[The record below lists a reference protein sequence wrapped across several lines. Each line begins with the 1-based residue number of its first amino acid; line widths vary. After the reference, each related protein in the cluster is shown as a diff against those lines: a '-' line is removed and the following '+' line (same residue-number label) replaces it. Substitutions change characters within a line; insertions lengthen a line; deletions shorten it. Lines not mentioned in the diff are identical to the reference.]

1 MNSKYTGKQIEDLL
15 DKISISGPGG
25 SGGISVEE
33 INKILDKCLRKD
45 QSDRSPY
52 SIASDEKIEVGEFR
66 SGSSGAI
73 IYIDKATGKTIAE
86 LDKLYIRMKAYF
98 EQLEIIKSNIVGGK
112 QIISP
117 AGGIKC
123 SKVETYPS
131 WGYYRCFFL
140 AAQEGEQIDNLFTI
154 GDQAYSKTFN
164 AKEGVY
170 NQISNKYYWRLVV
183 GVGEDYIDLSKS
195 DCDADSDEPSVG
207 DIICHRGNR
216 NDIDRQN
223 FIEFSSVDSFSPS
236 ITLYQQV
243 NNYSLVDKAVIQFGV
258 EKSTGKAFM
267 HIYGDYYIGNRDK
280 SSYISYTPE
289 TGVKI
294 KGSLD
299 IGTKLGD
306 KTLQESIEQ
315 ASNSYKE
322 PLDTLKQSIN
332 EELKNV
338 QKQIDGVI
346 ETWFYEPIPTLTNL
360 PASLWTT
367 NNEKEAHLGDLY
379 YSGSGR
385 AYRFQYDSD
394 TSNYYW
400 NEIVDTD
407 ILLALENAKKAQDT
421 ADSKRKTFVRKP
433 ENIDSYDIG
442 DIWVNATYSDNTV
455 TYDQDLLRAIESKA
469 VGEEFKIEHWT
480 LASKYTDD
488 TVAKDALEK
497 ATNAQQ
503 TINTLQGDV
512 TNFKNYVDGAFLDG
526 IVSTSESQAIEKYI
540 NQLVTIKAQVDNSYE
555 EIIKNSVLTS
565 TTYLTNLNNSYT
577 AFSSSYNEL
586 INTIT
591 EAIEDSIVTDLEKS
605 AVDSKYNTFNNKYK
619 DYVSYLNQAINY
631 IEETINNKADKA
643 LQDIGGYSYL
653 KKALQENTSITGGL
667 IQSSM
672 LSLGYTN
679 SNGEFLVMAGTN
691 GLVVD
696 RGNKTI
702 ASWFGG
708 GMVDMFDYYNSDTK
722 TFDIPDNVRVA
733 KGVDRMDGT
742 GYRAN
747 GKFWWDESGKLYAD
761 PLSFFVGD
769 TTVGGLLA
777 AFQIVMKSDGIHP
790 QYLIP
795 QVPFQSLEIADYI
808 RIGDALLKYD
818 STNKAIYVT
827 SVDGNSTI
835 GFYSEGWVSA
845 KGANKSSGGGSGASA
860 LYQLLDVLPNASN
873 DGVLN
878 AVKGSVLTY
887 NGTKW
892 QAGTIHVPT
901 NLSEFNN
908 DSGFITSAAIPTKL
922 SAFTND
928 SGFIT
933 SAAIPTSLKNPYAL
947 KFGSQSYDG
956 SSAKTITAG
965 DLGALTSHQSIYQLT
980 IKANDATVLTFT
992 PNSAAGSIA
1001 FVAGS
1006 NISLSADA
1014 TNKKITIANTYSYT
1028 HPSGGANVTIAA
1040 TAGKVLGAITV
1051 NSLGHVTSVSA
1062 KTLVAADVTDL
1073 ANVLDDYATITY
1085 VNDELADTN
1094 ETVSALVEKVNNFLE
1109 GTDTDGIINK
1119 WKELE
1124 AFLAGQ
1130 TQTSTL
1136 ADLLNV
1142 KAFASTKII
1151 AGTGLTGGGDLT
1163 ADRTLSLAASG
1174 VTAGTYPKVTVD
1186 KYGRVTAGSSLLVD
1200 DIPNLPWSKITSGK
1214 PTTLTGYGI
1223 TDGVNSVKVSGSGN
1237 AVTAASVSGHV
1248 LTLTKGNSF
1257 LLQSSF
1263 DDLFE
1268 KVLLED
1274 GKTYAIRAKY
1284 GFYSDSFVSAKGLN
1298 PSSSGG
1304 GGGGAS
1310 ALYQLL
1316 DVVPNSTG
1324 TGVQGAI
1331 SGTVLMYNGSKW
1343 KAGIIGVP
1351 NALSQLTNDTGFI
1364 TSAALPTNV
1373 SQLNNDAGYI
1383 TGIDKSMVEGVL
1395 TGNITSHT
1403 HNNYVTIAGE
1413 GASGT
1418 WDINVSGYAGALSVP
1433 FGTSFIDDLNKPKW
1447 GIEDGYSINY
1457 NNCYRSAANL
1467 PQEVNNANLI
1477 LNIQH
1482 GKHGQSGMYG
1492 WQVGFFNNPNAPYI
1506 RKWSAGNI
1514 EDWTKLLTSGN
1525 YNEFAPS
1532 LTGAGASG
1540 TWNISINGNASTAS
1554 KLNNALTLQ
1563 ANGTSLGT
1571 YDGSAAKTF
1580 NLTYDNVGAAAAEHT
1595 HSQYLTEHQSIYS
1608 LTFNAGTFIHD
1619 IYTPNS
1625 EAKTINIPTTTS
1637 HIREG
1642 NNLYFTNQRAID
1654 ALSATLLG
1662 YQPLISDLEI
1672 IRNSAAE
1679 GHTAYG
1685 WGNHANAGYLTG
1697 IDSTMV
1703 VNALGYTPYNST
1715 NPNGYISGIT
1725 KAMVENVLTGNIT
1738 SHSHT
1743 FDSITSKPDTLA
1755 GYGISDGVSH
1765 KSLFCKADYECYAL
1779 LLCKVGSSTTYN
1791 NHNINGTL
1799 YTTAN
1804 GVQRYQ
1810 AAYINIHCSDWDGG
1824 HNESYNFTPFGLGI
1838 ALRLVTCTY
1847 QSQTWLAVVYTNV
1860 QAHDAYFDGVVSEM
1874 SLTPVKYYNEY
1885 SGEVFN
1891 SEVYNSISDV
1901 SYNKLPFI
1909 ASSNTVLDSGNYNSY
1924 SPTLTGS
1931 GASGTWGINISG
1943 NAATST
1949 ALTTSA
1955 GGLLT
1960 PVYFSEG
1967 KPYPCVMSTENEAGI
1982 VRSFNRGTYTSAN
1995 QFFGNG
2001 TIVTIDPMG
2010 TGCISQNDTILSLGF
2025 NPTRNTQLLFAY
2037 DRDGVYYRRIVDDLN
2052 YGAWKKLAFT
2062 DSNVASATKLQTP
2075 RTLWGQSFDG
2085 TGDVSGSI
2093 IIKDTAGLYQQ
2104 TLDGTYLCYIGH
2116 DYRNQYAH
2124 FYNFRSGSSIRVNDN
2139 GNICCPIG
2147 NVGIGTTSPSEKLY
2161 VVGNIAATGAIT
2173 AKASSSDIR
2182 LKTDITDYKALS
2194 IIRSHRSVKYHWNYV
2209 AKANSDVFKDD
2220 DWHYGLIA
2228 QDVQRDM
2235 PQMVSD
2241 VFKDYLVINYERLI
2255 PICWKGLQEVDDEVS
2270 RLKNKVRKL
2279 EKEIRELKQGA

>member
-73 IYIDKATGKTIAE
+73 IYIDKATGKAIAE

-258 EKSTGKAFM
+258 EKSTSKAFM
-267 HIYGDYYIGNRDK
+267 NIYGDYYIGNRDK

-299 IGTKLGD
+299 VGTKLGD

-488 TVAKDALEK
+488 TVANDALEK

-526 IVSTSESQAIEKYI
+526 IISTSESQAIEKYI

-591 EAIEDSIVTDLEKS
+591 EAIEDNIVTDLEKS

-643 LQDIGGYSYL
+643 LQDIGGYNYL

-708 GMVDMFDYYNSDTK
+708 GMIDMFDYYDSTTK
-722 TFDIPDNVRVA
+722 TFNIPNNVRVA
-733 KGVDRMDGT
+733 TGVDRMDGT

-769 TTVGGLLA
+769 TAVGGLLA
-777 AFQIVMKSDGIHP
+777 AFQIVMKSDGVHP

-845 KGANKSSGGGSGASA
+845 KGANPSSGGGSGASA
-860 LYQLLDVLPNASN
+860 LYQLLDVLPNAGN
-873 DGVLN
+873 DGVFN
-878 AVKGSVLTY
+878 AVNGSVLTY

-892 QAGTIHVPT
+892 QAGIIHIPT

-908 DSGFITSAAIPTKL
+908 DSGFITIASVPTKL

-928 SGFIT
+928 SGYIT

-956 SSAKTITAG
+956 SSAKTITAS
-965 DLGALTSHQSIYQLT
+965 DLGALTSHQSIYALT

-992 PNSAAGSIA
+992 PNIAAGSIA

-1006 NISLSADA
+1006 NISLSSDA

-1028 HPSGGANVTIAA
+1028 HPTNGANTTIAA
-1040 TAGKVLGAITV
+1040 AAGKVLGAITV

-1073 ANVLDDYATITY
+1073 ADVLDDYATITY
-1085 VNDELADTN
+1085 VNDELAYTN

-1186 KYGRVTAGSSLLVD
+1186 KYGRITAGSSLVVD

-1223 TDGVNSVKVSGSGN
+1223 TDGVNSVKVDGSGN

-1248 LTLTKGNSF
+1248 LTLTKGVTF
-1257 LLQSSF
+1257 LPQSSF
-1263 DDLFE
+1263 DELFE

-1304 GGGGAS
+1304 GSGAS

-1316 DVVPNSTG
+1316 DVVPNSTN
-1324 TGVQGAI
+1324 TGVQGAV
-1331 SGTVLMYNGSKW
+1331 SGAVLMYNGSKW
-1343 KAGIIGVP
+1343 KAGIISVP
-1351 NALSQLTNDTGFI
+1351 NALSQLTNDAGFI
-1364 TSAALPTNV
+1364 TSAALPTKV

-1383 TGIDKSMVEGVL
+1383 TGVNSSMVISALGYTPYNSSNPNGYITGISKSMVEGVL

-1403 HNNYVTIAGE
+1403 HN
-1413 GASGT
+1413 
-1418 WDINVSGYAGALSVP
+1418 
-1433 FGTSFIDDLNKPKW
+1433 
-1447 GIEDGYSINY
+1447 
-1457 NNCYRSAANL
+1457 
-1467 PQEVNNANLI
+1467 
-1477 LNIQH
+1477 
-1482 GKHGQSGMYG
+1482 
-1492 WQVGFFNNPNAPYI
+1492 
-1506 RKWSAGNI
+1506 
-1514 EDWTKLLTSGN
+1514 
-1525 YNEFAPS
+1525 
-1532 LTGAGASG
+1532 
-1540 TWNISINGNASTAS
+1540 
-1554 KLNNALTLQ
+1554 
-1563 ANGTSLGT
+1563 
-1571 YDGSAAKTF
+1571 
-1580 NLTYDNVGAAAAEHT
+1580 
-1595 HSQYLTEHQSIYS
+1595 QYLTEHQSIYS
-1608 LTFNAGTFIHD
+1608 LTFNAGEFTKD

-1637 HIREG
+1637 HISEG
-1642 NNLYFTNQRAID
+1642 NNLYFTNQRAIN
-1654 ALSATLLG
+1654 ALSVTLLG

-1672 IRNSAAE
+1672 IRNSASE

-1685 WGNHANAGYLTG
+1685 WGNHANAGYLTT

-1703 VNALGYTPYNST
+1703 VNALGYTPYNSS

-1738 SHSHT
+1738 SHTHT
-1743 FDSITSKPDTLA
+1743 FASITSKPTTIA
-1755 GYGISDGVSH
+1755 GYGITDAITTNNIGSQSVN
-1765 KSLFCKADYECYAL
+1765 YA
-1779 LLCKVGSSTTYN
+1779 
-1791 NHNINGTL
+1791 
-1799 YTTAN
+1799 
-1804 GVQRYQ
+1804 
-1810 AAYINIHCSDWDGG
+1810 
-1824 HNESYNFTPFGLGI
+1824 
-1838 ALRLVTCTY
+1838 
-1847 QSQTWLAVVYTNV
+1847 
-1860 QAHDAYFDGVVSEM
+1860 
-1874 SLTPVKYYNEY
+1874 
-1885 SGEVFN
+1885 
-1891 SEVYNSISDV
+1891 
-1901 SYNKLPFI
+1901 
-1909 ASSNTVLDSGNYNSY
+1909 
-1924 SPTLTGS
+1924 
-1931 GASGTWGINISG
+1931 
-1943 NAATST
+1943 
-1949 ALTTSA
+1949 TSA
-1955 GGLLT
+1955 GNADTLDGVHNGNLTAKYFSVGELLT
-1960 PVYFSEG
+1960 S
-1967 KPYPCVMSTENEAGI
+1967 S
-1982 VRSFNRGTYTSAN
+1982 
-1995 QFFGNG
+1995 
-2001 TIVTIDPMG
+2001 
-2010 TGCISQNDTILSLGF
+2010 DTINKLMS
-2025 NPTRNTQLLFAY
+2025 
-2037 DRDGVYYRRIVDDLN
+2037 GVYCYMNANNPVGSVGDNAILLSFRSGYRTDMFQIASASNEQSLYYRLASNIGN
-2052 YGAWKKLAFT
+2052 SYEFWSNWREFAFT
-2062 DSNVASATKLQTP
+2062 DSNVLSATKLQTP
-2075 RTLWGQSFDG
+2075 RTIWGQSFDG
-2085 TGDVSGSI
+2085 TGNIDGRFKQSLSTTTGNVESFIIETIDIDTNWGVTNFKVKTTSSSAELDSYYTTLLSLNAMNRNVGIGTTSTSAKLHVKGDTYSVNPGSNVVANFDGQWSNWGYDYTRLSISFNSELKGI
-2093 IIKDTAGLYQQ
+2093 IGWNSVPITASQEAGLY
-2104 TLDGTYLCYIGH
+2104 LCNYVSGAILSFGN
-2116 DYRNQYAH
+2116 DSN
-2124 FYNFRSGSSIRVNDN
+2124 FYFLGNGS
-2139 GNICCPIG
+2139 
-2147 NVGIGTTSPSEKLY
+2147 VGIGTTSPSEKLY
-2161 VVGNIAATGAIT
+2161 VAGNIAATGAIT

-2182 LKTDITDYKALS
+2182 LKTDISSYSAID
-2194 IIRSHRSVKYHWNYV
+2194 IIRSHKSIKYHWNDV
-2209 AKANSDVFKDD
+2209 AKANADIFNDD

-2228 QDVQRDM
+2228 QEMQKDM

-2270 RLKNKVRKL
+2270 RLKKKVRKL
-2279 EKEIRELKQGA
+2279 EMEIRQLKQGA

>member
-25 SGGISVEE
+25 SGGTSVEE

-73 IYIDKATGKTIAE
+73 IYVDKATGKTIAE

-267 HIYGDYYIGNRDK
+267 NIYGDYYIGNRDK

-299 IGTKLGD
+299 VGTKLGD

-367 NNEKEAHLGDLY
+367 NNEKEVHLGDLY

-497 ATNAQQ
+497 SINAQQ

-526 IVSTSESQAIEKYI
+526 IISTSESQAIEKYI

-591 EAIEDSIVTDLEKS
+591 EAIEDNIVTDLEKS

-708 GMVDMFDYYNSDTK
+708 GMIDMFDYYDSTTK
-722 TFDIPDNVRVA
+722 TFNIPNNIRVA
-733 KGVDRMDGT
+733 TGVDRMDGT

-747 GKFWWDESGKLYAD
+747 GKFWWDESGKLHAD

-769 TTVGGLLA
+769 TNVGGLLA

-845 KGANKSSGGGSGASA
+845 KGANLSSGGGSASA
-860 LYQLLDVLPNASN
+860 LYQLVDVLANSTN
-873 DGVLN
+873 DGVQGATTNSVLMYNGTKWYAGTINVGLDEVELKAYLDTNKYTTTTYVDNKISTINSQISNINNQVSTISNQVSSINSQISTINSQLDTKADKTALDAYLPLSGGTITGDLTVNDTIYVGTTNYVYHTGNLAGDNAWTTLSSNVISHKTIHANNITLIASSGQFVTGYTVDKAGHIVSISQKALNASDIPSIAIAQVTGLQDALDKKVDSIFFARVFGLLDADGNEIAVNDVTTIADSIKAKFGLWTEQYISAKGKSSSSSGSGGGTSALYQLVDVVPNSTNDGVFN

-901 NLSEFNN
+901 NLSEFTN

-956 SSAKTITAG
+956 SSAKTITAS

-1040 TAGKVLGAITV
+1040 AVGKVLGAITV

-1073 ANVLDDYATITY
+1073 ADVLGDYATITY
-1085 VNDELADTN
+1085 VNDELAYTN

-1186 KYGRVTAGSSLLVD
+1186 QYGRVTAGSSLLVD

-1223 TDGVNSVKVSGSGN
+1223 TDGVNSVKVGGSGN

-1248 LTLTKGNSF
+1248 LTLTKGVTF
-1257 LLQSSF
+1257 LPQSSF

-1304 GGGGAS
+1304 GSGAS

-1324 TGVQGAI
+1324 TGVLNAVSGA
-1331 SGTVLMYNGSKW
+1331 VLMYNGSKW
-1343 KAGIIGVP
+1343 QAGIISVP
-1351 NALSQLTNDTGFI
+1351 NALSQLTND
-1364 TSAALPTNV
+1364 A
-1373 SQLNNDAGYI
+1373 
-1383 TGIDKSMVEGVL
+1383 
-1395 TGNITSHT
+1395 
-1403 HNNYVTIAGE
+1403 
-1413 GASGT
+1413 
-1418 WDINVSGYAGALSVP
+1418 
-1433 FGTSFIDDLNKPKW
+1433 
-1447 GIEDGYSINY
+1447 
-1457 NNCYRSAANL
+1457 
-1467 PQEVNNANLI
+1467 
-1477 LNIQH
+1477 
-1482 GKHGQSGMYG
+1482 
-1492 WQVGFFNNPNAPYI
+1492 
-1506 RKWSAGNI
+1506 
-1514 EDWTKLLTSGN
+1514 
-1525 YNEFAPS
+1525 
-1532 LTGAGASG
+1532 
-1540 TWNISINGNASTAS
+1540 
-1554 KLNNALTLQ
+1554 
-1563 ANGTSLGT
+1563 
-1571 YDGSAAKTF
+1571 
-1580 NLTYDNVGAAAAEHT
+1580 
-1595 HSQYLTEHQSIYS
+1595 
-1608 LTFNAGTFIHD
+1608 
-1619 IYTPNS
+1619 
-1625 EAKTINIPTTTS
+1625 
-1637 HIREG
+1637 
-1642 NNLYFTNQRAID
+1642 
-1654 ALSATLLG
+1654 
-1662 YQPLISDLEI
+1662 
-1672 IRNSAAE
+1672 
-1679 GHTAYG
+1679 
-1685 WGNHANAGYLTG
+1685 
-1697 IDSTMV
+1697 
-1703 VNALGYTPYNST
+1703 
-1715 NPNGYISGIT
+1715 
-1725 KAMVENVLTGNIT
+1725 
-1738 SHSHT
+1738 
-1743 FDSITSKPDTLA
+1743 
-1755 GYGISDGVSH
+1755 
-1765 KSLFCKADYECYAL
+1765 
-1779 LLCKVGSSTTYN
+1779 
-1791 NHNINGTL
+1791 
-1799 YTTAN
+1799 
-1804 GVQRYQ
+1804 
-1810 AAYINIHCSDWDGG
+1810 
-1824 HNESYNFTPFGLGI
+1824 
-1838 ALRLVTCTY
+1838 
-1847 QSQTWLAVVYTNV
+1847 
-1860 QAHDAYFDGVVSEM
+1860 
-1874 SLTPVKYYNEY
+1874 
-1885 SGEVFN
+1885 
-1891 SEVYNSISDV
+1891 
-1901 SYNKLPFI
+1901 
-1909 ASSNTVLDSGNYNSY
+1909 
-1924 SPTLTGS
+1924 
-1931 GASGTWGINISG
+1931 
-1943 NAATST
+1943 
-1949 ALTTSA
+1949 
-1955 GGLLT
+1955 
-1960 PVYFSEG
+1960 
-1967 KPYPCVMSTENEAGI
+1967 
-1982 VRSFNRGTYTSAN
+1982 
-1995 QFFGNG
+1995 
-2001 TIVTIDPMG
+2001 
-2010 TGCISQNDTILSLGF
+2010 
-2025 NPTRNTQLLFAY
+2025 
-2037 DRDGVYYRRIVDDLN
+2037 
-2052 YGAWKKLAFT
+2052 
-2062 DSNVASATKLQTP
+2062 
-2075 RTLWGQSFDG
+2075 
-2085 TGDVSGSI
+2085 
-2093 IIKDTAGLYQQ
+2093 
-2104 TLDGTYLCYIGH
+2104 
-2116 DYRNQYAH
+2116 
-2124 FYNFRSGSSIRVNDN
+2124 
-2139 GNICCPIG
+2139 
-2147 NVGIGTTSPSEKLY
+2147 
-2161 VVGNIAATGAIT
+2161 
-2173 AKASSSDIR
+2173 
-2182 LKTDITDYKALS
+2182 
-2194 IIRSHRSVKYHWNYV
+2194 
-2209 AKANSDVFKDD
+2209 
-2220 DWHYGLIA
+2220 
-2228 QDVQRDM
+2228 
-2235 PQMVSD
+2235 
-2241 VFKDYLVINYERLI
+2241 
-2255 PICWKGLQEVDDEVS
+2255 
-2270 RLKNKVRKL
+2270 
-2279 EKEIRELKQGA
+2279 